1 MNGVRVAGPF
11 TPTWNGSEV
20 PKLVLLDSEG
30 LGHTPASSSAVS
42 TAVSRRIEATDAVLL
57 VDSATQPM
65 QAAPL
70 AAMREVVA
78 TGNARKLIIAFTHF
92 DEVKGDNLPN
102 ASARVQHVLASA
114 ENVLAAFGEELGPYA
129 ERALRQRL
137 ESARFFFAGIH
148 EPLSEATAL
157 GRRTIVLACAVGAS
171 NTAVAARLGVGAA
184 TVGRWRRRY
193 RERGLEGLHDE
204 LRPGRPRTY
213 DDERVATVINDALQT
228 KPPART
234 HWSVRAMAS
243 HSGISKST
251 VQRWFK
257 LFGLQPHRH
266 QYFKLSTDP
275 FFIEKVRDIVG
286 LYLDPPDHAVVLC
299 VDEKSQ
305 TQALQQS
312 QPVLPMGLGYVE
324 GVTHD
329 YWRHGTTTLFAAL
342 EVATGTVITDCKTRH
357 RHQEFLGFLRR
368 IDANVP
374 ADLDVHLIV
383 DNYVTHKHARV
394 KAWLAKR
401 PRYHVHYTPTYASW
415 INQVERW
422 FGIITE
428 QAIRRG
434 SFRSVPDLVRSI
446 NRFVEQYNAKA
457 SPFVWTATAQS
468 ILAKVERL
476 ASYISGTSH

>member
-1 MNGVRVAGPF
+1 MPRGRPVAPV
-11 TPTWNGSEV
+11 E
-20 PKLVLLDSEG
+20 
-30 LGHTPASSSAVS
+30 
-42 TAVSRRIEATDAVLL
+42 
-57 VDSATQPM
+57 
-65 QAAPL
+65 
-70 AAMREVVA
+70 
-78 TGNARKLIIAFTHF
+78 
-92 DEVKGDNLPN
+92 
-102 ASARVQHVLASA
+102 
-114 ENVLAAFGEELGPYA
+114 
-129 ERALRQRL
+129 
-137 ESARFFFAGIH
+137 
-148 EPLSEATAL
+148 LSEEAEAELTRISRSRSLPSSLVQRAQ
-157 GRRTIVLACAVGAS
+157 IVLACAVGAS

-305 TQALQQS
+305 TQALQRS

-329 YWRHGTTTLFAAL
+329 YGRHGTTTLFAAL

-476 ASYISGTSH
+476 ASYISGTSTLVCRPGKT